1 MYKTLIGAMLATIMS
16 LAAPAL
22 LAGDGLPSKTVE
34 QIYAQKDQLGGKHV
48 RLVGNV
54 VKVNNG
60 IMGKNF
66 LHIEDGTGGPETS
79 NITVTSQQTA
89 KKGDKVDIEALVTLN
104 RDFGAGYNYPVILE
118 EAKIKP
124 AK

>member
-1 MYKTLIGAMLATIMS
+1 MYKALTGVMLASVIA
-16 LAAPAL
+16 LAPPTL
-22 LAGDGLPSKTVE
+22 LAGDELQSKTVA
-34 QIYAQKDQLGGKHV
+34 QIFAQKDQLGGKHV
-48 RLVGNV
+48 RLIGNV

-66 LHIEDGTGGPETS
+66 LHIEDGTGGPDTN

-89 KKGDKVDIEALVTLN
+89 KKGDKIEIEALVTLN
-104 RDFGAGYNYPVILE
+104 REFGAGYNYPIILE